1 MVGKL
6 LRGFFQVGFELL
18 QARMP
23 GPPRTGVWP
32 HKPSL
37 LSLTHARNSY
47 TRQAFRA
54 SQLDRVRMGFS
65 EVVEALIKQGTLRT
79 GWLVGRKEIFL
90 LIGSGSKKGPF
101 ICGGKFP
108 VWLCLCEIH
117 GFVFCDLGVKILK
130 AFSELVSQCAIS

>member
-79 GWLVGRKEIFL
+79 GWLVGRKIFSDWFGL
-90 LIGSGSKKGPF
+90 KEGTFYLW
-101 ICGGKFP
+101 GKVP
-108 VWLCLCEIH
+108 CV
-117 GFVFCDLGVKILK
+117 V
-130 AFSELVSQCAIS
+130 VSLRDPWVCFL